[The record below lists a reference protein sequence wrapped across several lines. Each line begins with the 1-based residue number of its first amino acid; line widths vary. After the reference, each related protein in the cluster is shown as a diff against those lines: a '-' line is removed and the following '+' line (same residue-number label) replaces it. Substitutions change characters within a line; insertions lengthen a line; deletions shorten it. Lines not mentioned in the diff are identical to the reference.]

1 MKKDIT
7 RTVVLTVSLSLF
19 SLASCGSVKSTVSS
33 MSAIIP
39 GVEPKKEERIKAGKK
54 LNLNVPPQVALMLFQ
69 DVATENGWEVRSA
82 GDQRNINGEV
92 TGKFFRVETVQFV
105 GGRRTMTGVF
115 FKEKEDD
122 ETSYVTMGKPGT
134 EVEYGIPTALVR
146 PMLAAVAEWTGE
158 VDETFA
164 AEEDAAAE
172 PERSPLEEALGED
185 LAEESAAE
193 PGGENEFEETEF
205 SSEFSSLDEILDPD
219 FEEDAALKERELS
232 PEEEGI
238 LEEME
243 LDPVE

>member
-1 MKKDIT
+1 MKTDIT
-7 RTVVLTVSLSLF
+7 RIVVVSLSLL
-19 SLASCGSVKSTVSS
+19 SLVSCGSMKSTVSS
-33 MSAIIP
+33 IIP
-39 GVEPKKEERIKAGKK
+39 GGEKKEEEKIKAGKK

-69 DVATENGWEVRSA
+69 GVATENGWEVRSA
-82 GDQRNINGEV
+82 GDQRSINGEV

-134 EVEYGIPTALVR
+134 EVEYGIPIALVR

-158 VDETFA
+158 VDETFE

-205 SSEFSSLDEILDPD
+205 SSEFSSLDEILDHD
-219 FEEDAALKERELS
+219 FEEDAELKERELS